1 MPRFSARSL
10 AVREQLHPLL
20 QLVVDECIKTYDF
33 TLVEGYRG
41 EDAQNKAKA
50 GGFSKAAFGQ
60 SPHNYKPSFAFDA
73 YSYPIDV
80 NDTTRQKPLAD
91 AMKAA
96 AARVQVHIT
105 WGGDFKSFKD
115 RPHFELTHW
124 RLLRNV

>member
-10 AVREQLHPLL
+10 AVRSQLHPLL
-20 QLVVDECIKTYDF
+20 VLVVDECIKEYDF
-33 TLVEGYRG
+33 TLVQGYRG
-41 EDAQNKAKA
+41 EADQNKAHA
-50 GGFSKAAFGQ
+50 GGFSNAKFGQ

-73 YSYPIDV
+73 YSWPIDV

-91 AMKAA
+91 AMKRAA
-96 AARVQVHIT
+96 DRARVHIT